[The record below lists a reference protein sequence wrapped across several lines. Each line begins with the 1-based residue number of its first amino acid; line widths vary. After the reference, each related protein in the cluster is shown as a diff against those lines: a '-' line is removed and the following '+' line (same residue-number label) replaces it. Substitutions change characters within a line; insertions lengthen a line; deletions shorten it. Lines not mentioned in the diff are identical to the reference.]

1 MKRLSIIR
9 IVKYSS
15 VSILIFVIIFTL
27 SVRLDRTKT
36 KVYGFSNLISTEEV
50 QELTLMEFKWAGIAN
65 INKKYLNYEATVK
78 SSISINDID
87 EIYTVNR
94 EKKQIIIKPK
104 KIEIEV
110 LDADVISTIP
120 DKVNIELREQT
131 LACMTDAEAEI
142 MKSGE
147 FIRIAKEN
155 EIHVLKSLIEP
166 FANDWNFSIKLEDG
180 DLSE

>member
-27 SVRLDRTKT
+27 SVRLDRPKT

-50 QELTLMEFKWAGIAN
+50 QELTLMEFKWAGIAS

-87 EIYTVNR
+87 
-94 EKKQIIIKPK
+94 
-104 KIEIEV
+104 
-110 LDADVISTIP
+110 
-120 DKVNIELREQT
+120 
-131 LACMTDAEAEI
+131 
-142 MKSGE
+142 
-147 FIRIAKEN
+147 
-155 EIHVLKSLIEP
+155 
-166 FANDWNFSIKLEDG
+166 
-180 DLSE
+180 